1 MALEQRGPPQEGLS
15 LSAPHLR
22 GSWGDGLH
30 PRPLAMPKATHITR
44 PQNMPLA
51 PTLTIPLTTPLTTP
65 GQSEAGSDSEGEYV
79 ELEELPSLSPQHTL
93 TQCISLG
100 YQRTPGHTP
109 GHKPGSATHTSGHTP
124 VSATH
129 TPGLTPGSAAHS
141 AGDTPGYTPL
151 SATHT
156 QGLTA
161 ISSTYS
167 PGQTSSLAT
176 HTAGLTP
183 VSPTHTAG
191 LTPVSPTHTPGLTP
205 VSATHTLGQTSGL
218 ATHTTG
224 LTPVSASQSGKG
236 TPLRAPGGQPVR
248 PSEETQRHS
257 FIQPL
262 TNSSSQH
269 LLTTLSH
276 PPAEEP
282 DEGLTKSLK
291 DLFTDSLTGS
301 LTVSLTERPTTDAR
315 RQNLPV
321 GSHVMSRGVLC
332 LPGSRDHRGGAV
344 VTVWSNSSIWWR
356 CSSKELLDIF
366 LYFSSI
372 SRKEVLALG
381 LTVLVD
387 VRSSS
392 FPPLL
397 THTLCYLQKNM
408 AGFIHSVLL
417 VANRDDV
424 DMDRPPASQVV
435 TINGLQRFVDVS
447 QLPVEMNGSF
457 CYCHQSW
464 LCFRSHVEKLT
475 RQCEDVISLLQKN
488 IQCLEYKPLPLS
500 KEVTPLPH
508 STEATPLPQSTEE
521 VQVSLARYRCVM
533 SNVLQDSRLVDLQKE
548 GGASLC
554 LLRREESSFNQTD
567 DYREAVGGVECLYQQ
582 VDELIHGLVK
592 LCNAGGRQRDFILAF
607 SSLEQ
612 GFSQVRGWIQQVGYP
627 TLRPLGELEGSS
639 LEQINK
645 KHQDFK
651 QFRLT
656 ADRVCRQGQGLLQR
670 LNQWDDLSS
679 SLLDPYR
686 VKVHSLRS
694 ELWEFSERVEAT
706 GARLNKTLSLYKF
719 CNKAYD
725 SALQGLRYL
734 VTIPMHDCTEAAKCQ
749 AVIERLESY
758 RSQHPPIPEHK
769 FMEMRVE
776 AEELTEAE
784 EAVPLQ
790 LWTSSRKWYQETN
803 QEFHSKMDAA
813 LRTRSRL
820 QLGTPSNTSSL
831 PLTTTSPQPSCPGT
845 PPSSPGTSF
854 SSSQDTLPYSH
865 VTPPPSNETLP
876 SSHVTPP
883 SPCHVTAPSPCHVT
897 PPSSYVNTSSS
908 DVTRRFSY
916 VAPPSSSA
924 TPPSTPVAP
933 PTSSVTRRS
942 SMSPPSYHEPLP
954 FQWRRGSKA
963 WCSPDPSTLHEMPS
977 RGRGLRK
984 SQSLDHTPCPT
995 PAWPPRRGNTGVH
1008 IKGLE
1013 ISHSQPR
1020 PLSAVTST
1028 QVQPLP
1034 LTSTPTKAQPLNP
1047 TPTQAHPL
1055 PVTPTPTLAQPLTP
1069 TPSQAQPL
1077 TPTPPRAQSPSP
1089 TPSHRAQP
1097 STKASK
1103 QQHIV
1108 DEMVSTEREYVRSL
1122 RYVTQQ
1128 YFPEMERPDLP
1139 QELRGQRCV
1148 VFGNL
1153 ENILDF
1159 HSQFFLKELEACW
1172 RHPLRVAQCF
1182 LRYKDQF
1189 GLYAL
1194 YSKNKPKSDALLASH
1209 GNSFFRVK
1217 QLSLGDRLDLASYLL
1232 KPIQRMS
1239 KYALLLKDLLKQL
1252 SPAEEEGFNALQAAN
1267 HMISFQLRHGN
1278 DLLAMDAI
1286 RLCDVNLKEQGA
1298 LLRQDRFTVLSGRKK
1313 SLRHVFLFEELL
1325 LFSKPR
1331 AVEGGVDLLYKHSF
1345 KTADLGLTAS
1355 AGDGGLQFEV
1365 WFRKRWS
1372 RSHALTLQASSHKTK
1387 QAWTDD
1393 ITHLLWSQA
1402 NRNKG
1407 IDVCIPEVRM
1417 KEMVCMGVGSKPFLD
1432 IKETDA
1438 AISDRSVNFVM
1449 KKRGA
1454 RTRASI
1460 AVSGFDHMSLT
1471 SNLIGSRLGS
1481 FNNHLYSRRSSL
1493 SAESSFASSCLEED
1507 TSSLTFTTTENS
1519 GSSGHVSVSSGSDS
1533 GCISSHLHDGSANPS
1548 QV

>member
-1 MALEQRGPPQEGLS
+1 MYA
-15 LSAPHLR
+15 
-22 GSWGDGLH
+22 WY
-30 PRPLAMPKATHITR
+30 LAMEAPFDFTVKD
-44 PQNMPLA
+44 MPVLRKWWCTVLGENFHLDA
-51 PTLTIPLTTPLTTP
+51 HGRRFAHFTE
-65 GQSEAGSDSEGEYV
+65 EAKQMAV
-79 ELEELPSLSPQHTL
+79 
-93 TQCISLG
+93 
-100 YQRTPGHTP
+100 
-109 GHKPGSATHTSGHTP
+109 
-124 VSATH
+124 
-129 TPGLTPGSAAHS
+129 GL
-141 AGDTPGYTPL
+141 L
-151 SATHT
+151 
-156 QGLTA
+156 
-161 ISSTYS
+161 
-167 PGQTSSLAT
+167 
-176 HTAGLTP
+176 
-183 VSPTHTAG
+183 
-191 LTPVSPTHTPGLTP
+191 
-205 VSATHTLGQTSGL
+205 
-218 ATHTTG
+218 
-224 LTPVSASQSGKG
+224 
-236 TPLRAPGGQPVR
+236 QPVFR
-248 PSEETQRHS
+248 
-257 FIQPL
+257 
-262 TNSSSQH
+262 
-269 LLTTLSH
+269 
-276 PPAEEP
+276 
-282 DEGLTKSLK
+282 LK
-291 DLFTDSLTGS
+291 
-301 LTVSLTERPTTDAR
+301 
-315 RQNLPV
+315 
-321 GSHVMSRGVLC
+321 
-332 LPGSRDHRGGAV
+332 
-344 VTVWSNSSIWWR
+344 
-356 CSSKELLDIF
+356 
-366 LYFSSI
+366 
-372 SRKEVLALG
+372 RK
-381 LTVLVD
+381 
-387 VRSSS
+387 
-392 FPPLL
+392 
-397 THTLCYLQKNM
+397 
-408 AGFIHSVLL
+408 
-417 VANRDDV
+417 
-424 DMDRPPASQVV
+424 
-435 TINGLQRFVDVS
+435 
-447 QLPVEMNGSF
+447 
-457 CYCHQSW
+457 
-464 LCFRSHVEKLT
+464 
-475 RQCEDVISLLQKN
+475 
-488 IQCLEYKPLPLS
+488 
-500 KEVTPLPH
+500 
-508 STEATPLPQSTEE
+508 
-521 VQVSLARYRCVM
+521 
-533 SNVLQDSRLVDLQKE
+533 
-548 GGASLC
+548 
-554 LLRREESSFNQTD
+554 RE
-567 DYREAVGGVECLYQQ
+567 
-582 VDELIHGLVK
+582 
-592 LCNAGGRQRDFILAF
+592 
-607 SSLEQ
+607 
-612 GFSQVRGWIQQVGYP
+612 VRGWIQQVGFP
-627 TLRPLGELEGSS
+627 TLRPLGEVEGSS

-651 QFRLT
+651 QFHLT

-706 GARLNKTLSLYKF
+706 GARLHKTLSLYKF

-769 FMEMRVE
+769 FMEMRAE

-813 LRTRSRL
+813 LRTRDRL
-820 QLGTPSNTSSL
+820 KLGSPSNTSSL
-831 PLTTTSPQPSCPGT
+831 PLTTTSPQPYCPGT

-916 VAPPSSSA
+916 VAPPSSSV

-954 FQWRRGSKA
+954 FQWRRGSEA
-963 WCSPDPSTLHEMPS
+963 WCSPAPSTLHEMPS

-984 SQSLDHTPCPT
+984 SQSLDHAPCPS

-1013 ISHSQPR
+1013 VSPSQPR

-1034 LTSTPTKAQPLNP
+1034 LTSTPTKAQPLPLTSTPTLVQPLTP

-1055 PVTPTPTLAQPLTP
+1055 PLTP

-1077 TPTPPRAQSPSP
+1077 TPTPPQAQSPSP
-1089 TPSHRAQP
+1089 TPSPRAQP

-1182 LRYKDQF
+1182 LRHKDQF

-1402 NRNKG
+1402 NRNK
-1407 IDVCIPEVRM
+1407 EVRM

-1438 AISDRSVNFVM
+1438 AISDRSVNYVM

-1460 AVSGFDHMSLT
+1460 AVSGFDHISLT

>member
-1 MALEQRGPPQEGLS
+1 
-15 LSAPHLR
+15 
-22 GSWGDGLH
+22 W
-30 PRPLAMPKATHITR
+30 
-44 PQNMPLA
+44 
-51 PTLTIPLTTPLTTP
+51 
-65 GQSEAGSDSEGEYV
+65 V
-79 ELEELPSLSPQHTL
+79 
-93 TQCISLG
+93 C
-100 YQRTPGHTP
+100 
-109 GHKPGSATHTSGHTP
+109 
-124 VSATH
+124 
-129 TPGLTPGSAAHS
+129 
-141 AGDTPGYTPL
+141 
-151 SATHT
+151 
-156 QGLTA
+156 
-161 ISSTYS
+161 
-167 PGQTSSLAT
+167 
-176 HTAGLTP
+176 
-183 VSPTHTAG
+183 
-191 LTPVSPTHTPGLTP
+191 
-205 VSATHTLGQTSGL
+205 
-218 ATHTTG
+218 
-224 LTPVSASQSGKG
+224 
-236 TPLRAPGGQPVR
+236 
-248 PSEETQRHS
+248 
-257 FIQPL
+257 
-262 TNSSSQH
+262 
-269 LLTTLSH
+269 
-276 PPAEEP
+276 
-282 DEGLTKSLK
+282 
-291 DLFTDSLTGS
+291 
-301 LTVSLTERPTTDAR
+301 
-315 RQNLPV
+315 
-321 GSHVMSRGVLC
+321 VL
-332 LPGSRDHRGGAV
+332 
-344 VTVWSNSSIWWR
+344 
-356 CSSKELLDIF
+356 
-366 LYFSSI
+366 
-372 SRKEVLALG
+372 
-381 LTVLVD
+381 
-387 VRSSS
+387 
-392 FPPLL
+392 
-397 THTLCYLQKNM
+397 
-408 AGFIHSVLL
+408 
-417 VANRDDV
+417 
-424 DMDRPPASQVV
+424 QVV

-500 KEVTPLPH
+500 KE
-508 STEATPLPQSTEE
+508 
-521 VQVSLARYRCVM
+521 
-533 SNVLQDSRLVDLQKE
+533 
-548 GGASLC
+548 
-554 LLRREESSFNQTD
+554 
-567 DYREAVGGVECLYQQ
+567 EAVGGVECLYQQ

-592 LCNAGGRQRDFILAF
+592 LCNAGQERDFILAF

-776 AEELTEAE
+776 AEELTEGGG
-784 EAVPLQ
+784 LQ

-813 LRTRSRL
+813 LRTR
-820 QLGTPSNTSSL
+820 Q
-831 PLTTTSPQPSCPGT
+831 
-845 PPSSPGTSF
+845 
-854 SSSQDTLPYSH
+854 
-865 VTPPPSNETLP
+865 
-876 SSHVTPP
+876 
-883 SPCHVTAPSPCHVT
+883 
-897 PPSSYVNTSSS
+897 
-908 DVTRRFSY
+908 
-916 VAPPSSSA
+916 
-924 TPPSTPVAP
+924 
-933 PTSSVTRRS
+933 
-942 SMSPPSYHEPLP
+942 
-954 FQWRRGSKA
+954 KA
-963 WCSPDPSTLHEMPS
+963 WCSPDPSTLHEMPA
-977 RGRGLRK
+977 GPY
-984 SQSLDHTPCPT
+984 DHAPCPT

-1034 LTSTPTKAQPLNP
+1034 LTSTPTGPASQP
-1047 TPTQAHPL
+1047 HP
-1055 PVTPTPTLAQPLTP
+1055 
-1069 TPSQAQPL
+1069 
-1077 TPTPPRAQSPSP
+1077 
-1089 TPSHRAQP
+1089 
-1097 STKASK
+1097 K

-1372 RSHALTLQASSHKTK
+1372 RSHALTLQAVTK

-1402 NRNKG
+1402 NRNK
-1407 IDVCIPEVRM
+1407 EVRM

-1449 KKRGA
+1449 KKR
-1454 RTRASI
+1454 
-1460 AVSGFDHMSLT
+1460 
-1471 SNLIGSRLGS
+1471 
-1481 FNNHLYSRRSSL
+1481 
-1493 SAESSFASSCLEED
+1493 
-1507 TSSLTFTTTENS
+1507 
-1519 GSSGHVSVSSGSDS
+1519 
-1533 GCISSHLHDGSANPS
+1533 
-1548 QV
+1548 